1 MSQNRLP
8 LIAGLIAFIALLVY
22 SSVFVVNERQQAIVL
37 RFGQIVDVKTQP
49 ADVLLAFPVDL
60 HGPAG

>member
-49 ADVLLAFPVDL
+49 GIYFKLPF
-60 HGPAG
+60 GFI